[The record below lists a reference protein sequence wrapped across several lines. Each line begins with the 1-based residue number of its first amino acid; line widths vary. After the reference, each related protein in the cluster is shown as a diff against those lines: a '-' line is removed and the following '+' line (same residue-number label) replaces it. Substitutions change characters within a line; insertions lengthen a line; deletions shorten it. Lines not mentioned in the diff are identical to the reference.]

1 MLCLVVRSK
10 LVVGKGHRMC
20 NDKSFVELFPIR
32 FRVVCF
38 GSSDLKRSRKKKT
51 SGCSR
56 LSRIDS
62 TDQKQNTENI
72 LCISDM
78 TLMAFHKKKM
88 NRSISVLVVLL
99 LRISLISVINP
110 CLGFVAGPVSVHSW
124 SSHDDCFV
132 NEKPNTILCKMIGTG
147 FTFEDGEQIL
157 ISVQKPMGLVL
168 EQEEK
173 EDGGS
178 PIVVTEIDP
187 SGAAGRAGVQ
197 VGDVL
202 LAVQNTSVESI
213 DLENVLGLIANGPR
227 VINLRLSRKK

>member
-1 MLCLVVRSK
+1 MK
-10 LVVGKGHRMC
+10 
-20 NDKSFVELFPIR
+20 
-32 FRVVCF
+32 
-38 GSSDLKRSRKKKT
+38 
-51 SGCSR
+51 
-56 LSRIDS
+56 
-62 TDQKQNTENI
+62 
-72 LCISDM
+72 
-78 TLMAFHKKKM
+78 
-88 NRSISVLVVLL
+88 RSISVLVVLL
-99 LRISLISVINP
+99 WRISLFTVINP
-110 CLGFVAGPVSVHSW
+110 CRGFVAGPVSGHSW

-132 NEKPNTILCKMIGTG
+132 NEKPKTIICKMIGTG

-168 EQEEK
+168 EQEG
-173 EDGGS
+173 EDGDS

-202 LAVQNTSVESI
+202 LAVQNASVESI

>member
-1 MLCLVVRSK
+1 M
-10 LVVGKGHRMC
+10 
-20 NDKSFVELFPIR
+20 KS
-32 FRVVCF
+32 
-38 GSSDLKRSRKKKT
+38 
-51 SGCSR
+51 
-56 LSRIDS
+56 
-62 TDQKQNTENI
+62 
-72 LCISDM
+72 
-78 TLMAFHKKKM
+78 
-88 NRSISVLVVLL
+88 SISVLVVLL
-99 LRISLISVINP
+99 WRISFFIVINP
-110 CLGFVAGPVSVHSW
+110 CLGFVTGPVSGHSW

-132 NEKPNTILCKMIGTG
+132 NEKSNTIICKMIGTG

-173 EDGGS
+173 EGS

-202 LAVQNTSVESI
+202 LAVQNASVESI